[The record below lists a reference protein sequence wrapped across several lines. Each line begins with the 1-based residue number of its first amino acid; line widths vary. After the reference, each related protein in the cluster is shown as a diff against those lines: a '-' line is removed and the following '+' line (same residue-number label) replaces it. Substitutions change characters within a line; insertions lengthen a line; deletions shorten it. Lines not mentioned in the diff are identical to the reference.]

1 MVIVSVGKI
10 RERYLREGVNDFLT
24 RLRPYASM
32 DWIDSLEG
40 KILPHPS
47 ALQINSILEK
57 EGHKILSKLRD
68 KDFLVALDARG
79 KSMTSEDLA
88 LTIQDLLGQ
97 RLPRI
102 VFVVG
107 GSHGLSPEVL
117 KRANLILSL
126 SQLTFPHQMAVLILL
141 EQLYRSFKIIK
152 GEPYHK

>member
-32 DWIDSLEG
+32 DWIDSLEE